1 MNTAAHTDPLPRAI
15 AIRVFFCFASGY
27 LLSYAL
33 RSVNAVIAPELV
45 HQFGLSNAQLG
56 ALSSAYFLAFAALQ
70 LPLGVWL
77 DRYGSRNTD
86 AALLLIAAVGCLV
99 FALAPDRHVLWVG
112 RALIG
117 AGVCGALMASLRVF
131 RFWYVQERQQQLAAW
146 MLVIGSLGALSATV
160 PVQWAMTSI
169 GWRGVFGL
177 VALLLTCSSAAIF
190 WLVPREPARPVQPLS
205 SQWAGY
211 LRVFRSAYFWRF
223 AIAAVAFHSGFVAYQ
238 SLWMGPWFTQVLGLS
253 SAQSAQALLVFN
265 FVLMLGYLF
274 LGWAAPRLANAG
286 WSTLRTV
293 AWGTALTLVAQ
304 LAIVFAHGA
313 GAWLLWLCLA
323 LGVTTYTLVQT
334 HVSLTFPSELT
345 GRAFSAFNLMLF
357 VGMFAIQ
364 WLFGVLVDALSAIP
378 AIGEGPPA
386 FRVALFL
393 WVMVQLGAFA
403 VMLGWRVQ
411 PANEADVTR

>member
-1 MNTAAHTDPLPRAI
+1 MNATTGIELLPRAL

-33 RSVNAVIAPELV
+33 RSVNAVIAPALV
-45 HQFGLSNAQLG
+45 SEFGLSNAQLG

-86 AALLLIAAVGCLV
+86 AALLLIAALGCLV
-99 FALAPDRHVLWVG
+99 FSLAPDRHVLWVG

-117 AGVCGALMASLRVF
+117 MGVCGALMASLRVY
-131 RFWYVQERQQQLAAW
+131 RFWYAQERQQQLAAW

-160 PVQWAMTSI
+160 PVQWAMTHI

-177 VALLLTCSSAAIF
+177 IAVLLAGSSAAIF
-190 WLVPREPARPVQPLS
+190 WLVPREPVRPVQPLS

-211 LRVFRSAYFWRF
+211 LLVFRSAYFWRF
-223 AIAAVAFHSGFVAYQ
+223 AIPAVAFHAGFVAYQ
-238 SLWMGPWFTQVLGLS
+238 SLWMGPWFTRVLGLS
-253 SAQSAQALLVFN
+253 SAQSAQALFAFN
-265 FVLMLGYLF
+265 FVLMLGYMI
-274 LGWAAPRLANAG
+274 LGWLAPRLSKAG

-293 AWGTALTLVAQ
+293 AWGSVLTLAAQ
-304 LAIVFAHGA
+304 LAIVFAQGA

-334 HVSLTFPSELT
+334 HVSLTFPAELT

-364 WLFGVLVDALSAIP
+364 WLFGVLVDALAAVP
-378 AIGEGPPA
+378 AIGEGPSA
-386 FRVALFL
+386 FRAALFL
-393 WVMVQLGAFA
+393 WVMVQLAAFA
-403 VMLGWRVQ
+403 IMLGWRVR
-411 PANEADVTR
+411 PATESGSSR